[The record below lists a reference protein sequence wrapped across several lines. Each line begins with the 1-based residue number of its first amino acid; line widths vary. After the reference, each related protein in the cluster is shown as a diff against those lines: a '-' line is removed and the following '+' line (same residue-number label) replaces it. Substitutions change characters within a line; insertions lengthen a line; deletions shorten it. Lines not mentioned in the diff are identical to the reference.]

1 MYKIEFAMNTFE
13 NTYKE
18 PVLII
23 RNNFDIQEDNDS
35 LELIA
40 NNLNENLKVFR
51 NKNLL
56 REIITNNNCES
67 IEFSFH
73 NYEISKEVQK
83 ILVHGD
89 EAFLFYDEFVFI
101 HLPFDIDYD
110 TLFKMHNED
119 KLVSDSYFN
128 SLFQKIKNLGSN
140 EIHITVFHPKN
151 IKILVEDNW
160 SEIEQE
166 LQTKEEYFKIVL

>member
-1 MYKIEFAMNTFE
+1 MNTFE

-23 RNNFDIQEDNDS
+23 RNNYDIHEDNDS

-40 NNLNENLKVFR
+40 NNLNQNLKVFR
-51 NKNLL
+51 NKNLI
-56 REIITNNNCES
+56 REIITSNNCES

-83 ILVHGD
+83 ILVHGK
-89 EAFLFYDEFVFI
+89 EAFLFYDGFVFI

-119 KLVSDSYFN
+119 KLVTDSYFN
-128 SLFQKIKNLGSN
+128 SLFQKIKKLGSN

-151 IKILVEDNW
+151 IKILVKDNW
-160 SEIEQE
+160 SVIEQI

>member
-1 MYKIEFAMNTFE
+1 MNTFE

-89 EAFLFYDEFVFI
+89 EAFLFHEEHIYI
-101 HLPFDIDYD
+101 HLPFELDYD
-110 TLFKMHNED
+110 SLLEMHNTN
-119 KLVSDSYFN
+119 KLVEDTYFKL
-128 SLFQKIKNLGSN
+128 LFQKVKDLGSD
-140 EIHITVFHPKN
+140 EIHITVFDPGNMEVLTDK
-151 IKILVEDNW
+151 NW
-160 SEIEQE
+160 SEIEQV
-166 LQTKEEYFKIVL
+166 LQTKEEYFKIVF

>member
-1 MYKIEFAMNTFE
+1 MLITSLVTLYKIEFAMNTFE

-83 ILVHGD
+83 
-89 EAFLFYDEFVFI
+89 Y
-101 HLPFDIDYD
+101 
-110 TLFKMHNED
+110 
-119 KLVSDSYFN
+119 
-128 SLFQKIKNLGSN
+128 
-140 EIHITVFHPKN
+140 
-151 IKILVEDNW
+151 
-160 SEIEQE
+160 
-166 LQTKEEYFKIVL
+166 